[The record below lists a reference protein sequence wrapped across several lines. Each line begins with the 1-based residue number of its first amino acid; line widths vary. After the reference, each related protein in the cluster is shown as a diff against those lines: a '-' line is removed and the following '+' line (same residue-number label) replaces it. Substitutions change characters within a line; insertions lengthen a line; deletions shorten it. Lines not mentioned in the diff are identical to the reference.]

1 MAQATIDNLFLNSNI
16 IDEAE
21 AKEKIRSTLSKIAQ
35 EVSRSLGPYGSTTII
50 EDRLGDHYMT
60 KDGYTI
66 LKAMNYNYDISRTVL
81 DIVKKISKSLVRTV
95 GDGSTSSVII
105 ANELFGSIN
114 TISEKL
120 ELAPQDILEIFNV
133 LAEKFEE
140 LILEHA
146 TQITDENFDETI
158 TKIATISCNNNQE
171 SGKLFCDIFKAI
183 GRYGFINLE
192 NGKSSKDY
200 FEKVQGIEVPRG
212 WINARMANQS
222 DRISVE
228 YENALVF
235 MMNDMMSDDEIDVIA
250 GMMDT
255 ICIKQNVPLIL
266 IATNY
271 TSSVKS
277 FFDANLQKNKHL
289 PVVAIDID
297 ASTKRGRERFEDL
310 ALALGC
316 LYYDKFNGMEK
327 IKDFSIKDLGKC
339 KRFKGDDLKSIFID
353 GDGYTS
359 NAEKLQEH
367 IKNLED
373 EYQRLQHMDE
383 IHDNRETDLFQIK
396 KRIATLTSSMATL
409 YVGGNSEMERT
420 TRKFLMEDAVYACRS
435 SIEHGYVVGGNLILP
450 KLIDKYETDII
461 TKTISDKR
469 LEYLFNIYETVLS
482 FSNAIKFILDTVFS
496 AFKKSFLTVLE
507 NAHINKEK
515 AEEIID
521 TCLMEDKIY
530 NVKLRR
536 YENDNETNV
545 INSAQTDIEI
555 IKASFSIIGLLATSN
570 QFITTNP
577 MNR

>member
-222 DRISVE
+222 DRISTE

-316 LYYDKFNGMEK
+316 HYYDKFNGMEK

-577 MNR
+577 ISK

>member
-16 IDEAE
+16 IDEEE
-21 AKEKIRSTLSKIAQ
+21 AKEKIKSTLNKIAS
-35 EVSRSLGPYGSTTII
+35 EVSKSLGPYGSTTII

-105 ANELFGSIN
+105 ANELFESIN
-114 TISEKL
+114 MISKVL
-120 ELAPQDILEIFNV
+120 ELAPQDILEIFTV
-133 LAEKFEE
+133 LSEIFESM
-140 LILEHA
+140 ILENA
-146 TQITDENFDETI
+146 TQITEENFDETI

-171 SGKLFCDIFKAI
+171 SGKLFCDIFKTI

-200 FEKVQGIEVPRG
+200 FEKVQGIEVNRG
-212 WINARMANQS
+212 WINARMANQT

-235 MMNDMMSDDEIDVIA
+235 MMNDIMSDDEIDFIA
-250 GMMDT
+250 SIMDSV
-255 ICIKQNVPLIL
+255 CIRQNIPLVL

-297 ASTKRGRERFEDL
+297 ASTKNGKERFEDL

-316 LYYDKFNGMEK
+316 HYYDKYNGMED
-327 IKDFSIKDLGKC
+327 IKNFSIKDLGKC
-339 KRFKGDDLKSIFID
+339 KRVKGDDLRTTFID
-353 GDGYTS
+353 GEGYTS
-359 NAEKLQEH
+359 NAEALQEH

-383 IHDNRETDLFQIK
+383 IHDNREKDLFQIK

-409 YVGGNSEMERT
+409 YVGGGSEMERT

-435 SIEHGYVVGGNLILP
+435 SIEYGYVVGGNLILP
-450 KLIDKYETDII
+450 KLIAANKTEIVEKAITD
-461 TKTISDKR
+461 SR
-469 LEYLFNIYETVLS
+469 LTYLSNIYDNEEDFKNNIEYVV
-482 FSNAIKFILDTVFS
+482 NNVYS
-496 AFKKSFLTVLE
+496 AFETSFLTVLY
-507 NAHINKEK
+507 NAHISKEK
-515 AEEIID
+515 AQEIMNI
-521 TCLMEDKIY
+521 CLNEDKIY

-577 MNR
+577 MSR

>member
-222 DRISVE
+222 DRISTE

-316 LYYDKFNGMEK
+316 HYYDKFNGMEK

>member
-1 MAQATIDNLFLNSNI
+1 MAHATIDNLFLNSNI
-16 IDEAE
+16 IDEIE
-21 AKEKIRSTLSKIAQ
+21 AKEKIKSTLNKIAQ

-105 ANELFGSIN
+105 ANELFNSIN
-114 TISEKL
+114 DISKEL
-120 ELAPQDILEIFNV
+120 ELAPQDILEIFSV
-133 LAEKFEE
+133 LSEKFESM
-140 LILEHA
+140 ILDNA
-146 TQITDENFDETI
+146 TQITDDNFDETI

-171 SGKLFCDIFKAI
+171 SGKLFCDIFKSI

-235 MMNDMMSDDEIDVIA
+235 MMNDIMSDDEIDFIA
-250 GMMDT
+250 SIMEAV
-255 ICIKQNVPLIL
+255 CIKQNIPLVL

-297 ASTKRGRERFEDL
+297 ASTKNGKERFDDL

-316 LYYDKFNGMEK
+316 HYYDKYNGMED
-327 IKDFSIKDLGKC
+327 IKEFSIKDLGKC
-339 KRFKGDDLKSIFID
+339 KRIKGDDLRTTFID
-353 GDGYTS
+353 GDGYVS

-373 EYQRLQHMDE
+373 EYQRLYHMDE
-383 IHDNRETDLFQIK
+383 VHDNREKDLFQIK

-409 YVGGNSEMERT
+409 YVGGGSEMERT

-435 SIEHGYVVGGNLILP
+435 SIEYGYVVGGNMILP
-450 KLIDKYETDII
+450 KLIMKYEDVLIEDTTNDE
-461 TKTISDKR
+461 R
-469 LEYLFNIYETVLS
+469 LSYLSNIYGDRENFMS
-482 FSNAIKFILDTVFS
+482 AITFVIEKILY
-496 AFKKSFLTVLE
+496 AFKKSFLTVLD
-507 NAHINKEK
+507 NAHISSEK
-515 AEEIID
+515 AETIMK
-521 TCLMEDKIY
+521 TCLDEDKIY

-570 QFITTNP
+570 QFITSNP
-577 MNR
+577 ISR